1 MAGFALKPAPVGMR
15 FPTATAN
22 TSATVVTAS
31 KYSSALPPTRPT
43 FLKLPMPA
51 IPVTTVQKITSAMI
65 IDMSRMNAS
74 PSGRMASAVLGR
86 T

>member
-1 MAGFALKPAPVGMR
+1 MR
-15 FPTATAN
+15 FPIAVAN
-22 TSATVVTAS
+22 NSATVVTTS

-51 IPVTTVQKITSAMI
+51 IPVTTVQKITRVI
-65 IDMSRMNAS
+65 IIEMSRINAS
-74 PSGRMASAVLGR
+74 PNGRIATAVLGR